1 MSDHHLFPALSA
13 ACMYARSIGAR
24 TADAETDTQTPPETA
39 ALAGESAPN
48 ATHALGPDVA
58 QAAKSPEAVRAA

>member
-1 MSDHHLFPALSA
+1 
-13 ACMYARSIGAR
+13 MYARSIGAR